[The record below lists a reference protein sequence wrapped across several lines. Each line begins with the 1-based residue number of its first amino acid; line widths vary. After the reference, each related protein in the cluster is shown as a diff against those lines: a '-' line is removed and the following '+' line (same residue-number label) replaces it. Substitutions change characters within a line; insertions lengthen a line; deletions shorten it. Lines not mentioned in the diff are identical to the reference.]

1 MELTEKWLKMLWKPL
16 LLWVSLRPW
25 PIKAGFQREGHNF
38 CDPTIRILIRTGVP
52 FDLTSTVA
60 DERSLCGSSNLAT
73 FYCHIQHHIPPCQKV
88 VHLYSENYPFLV
100 PKFFGFFW
108 LAGEFSYSKRELVM
122 LYFTFGGCPSS
133 PVPST
138 PGIEA
143 NVLSFK
149 CDWLSSCREYSVAF
163 APLFCDPTV
172 TGAGQLVP

>member
-1 MELTEKWLKMLWKPL
+1 MCNNDCTDCQWNWRKSVWRCCENRFFYESAWGP
-16 LLWVSLRPW
+16 SW

-133 PVPST
+133 PVQSLPPLGSKLMFFRLNV
-138 PGIEA
+138 IE
-143 NVLSFK
+143 
-149 CDWLSSCREYSVAF
+149 
-163 APLFCDPTV
+163 
-172 TGAGQLVP
+172 